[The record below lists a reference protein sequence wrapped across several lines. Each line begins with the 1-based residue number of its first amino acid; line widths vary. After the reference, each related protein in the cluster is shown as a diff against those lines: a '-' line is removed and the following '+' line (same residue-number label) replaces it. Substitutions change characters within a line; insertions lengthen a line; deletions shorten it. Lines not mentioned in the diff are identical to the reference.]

1 MLLQTFSLRR
11 DAQSQSP
18 LDVWICAALINIWVG
33 VPWNSW
39 QQRSLLNVKQILEGV
54 KWCLWDPW
62 DGRSVWSLCETR
74 SRWQRPL
81 LSRVGGGWGG
91 GAETYHPSYMR
102 STREQRAFKRPPGW
116 VLLTGE
122 GNQTDCQEK
131 EPNKTL
137 TERRD
142 LSSLVLLEID
152 NNWTYRVIFSYAS
165 SSTLYPCQWL
175 SD

>member
-11 DAQSQSP
+11 DAQNQSP

-62 DGRSVWSLCETR
+62 DGRSVWSLCGTR

-122 GNQTDCQEK
+122 GEPDRLPRERAKQDFDWK
-131 EPNKTL
+131 E
-137 TERRD
+137 RF

-152 NNWTYRVIFSYAS
+152 NNWTYRVIFFTGTPLKS
-165 SSTLYPCQWL
+165 
-175 SD
+175 